1 MAEVAH
7 SATFNGCGSDSGVQ
21 ASSVLL
27 KLRDAMAWTRT
38 TMLAVEISKQAGMTV
53 QRERYTIEDDAF
65 LSELV
70 LSHYG
75 VFD

>member
-1 MAEVAH
+1 
-7 SATFNGCGSDSGVQ
+7 
-21 ASSVLL
+21 
-27 KLRDAMAWTRT
+27 
-38 TMLAVEISKQAGMTV
+38 MLAVDISKQAGRTI

>member
-1 MAEVAH
+1 
-7 SATFNGCGSDSGVQ
+7 
-21 ASSVLL
+21 
-27 KLRDAMAWTRT
+27 
-38 TMLAVEISKQAGMTV
+38 MLAVEISKQAGMTV